1 MPGERCPHCGRRP
14 GMFEGDGPG
23 FVKALL
29 GEAGAVWQALALLG
43 IGALLIIISLAVQI
57 GVGG

>member
-1 MPGERCPHCGRRP
+1 
-14 GMFEGDGPG
+14 MFEGDGPG
-23 FVKALL
+23 FVKAIL
-29 GEAGAVWQALALLG
+29 GEAGAVWQGLALLG